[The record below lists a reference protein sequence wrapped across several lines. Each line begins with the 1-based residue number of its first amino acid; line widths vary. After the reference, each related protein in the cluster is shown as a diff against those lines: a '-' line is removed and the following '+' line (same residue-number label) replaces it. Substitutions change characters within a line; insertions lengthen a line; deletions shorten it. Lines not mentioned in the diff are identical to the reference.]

1 MASDNLPAAERRQ
14 NLADGASHG
23 FCDGESNSPGG
34 AEEGHFAGNAS
45 YAPAGAVCLAPPTHG
60 SRRGLNSDAAPRLNS
75 RRGFLAGA
83 AAVALSGA
91 THSVSAQQQPT
102 TSTSTQKP
110 NRIGLA
116 SYSLWQFRHNEL
128 RSLER
133 NLDLAA
139 EWGFDGV
146 EILHRQMAREDNAY
160 LQSLKRRALTLGLD
174 LYGFATHQ
182 TFLTPDADERRKNV
196 DLTIHQIELAYAM
209 GIPSMRVQSGTWGT
223 SKNFDD
229 LMAHR
234 GIEQPVAGHTDDEGF
249 KWVIDCFQQCIPT
262 AEKCGVTM
270 GLENHWGLGRTPE
283 GVLRIINGVNSQ
295 WLRVTC
301 DMGNFLED
309 QYDKLAQVAP
319 MATMVHAKTY
329 FGGGLWY
336 TLELD
341 YPRIA
346 GILRSAGYKG
356 YLSLEFE
363 GKEDPRT
370 GIPKSLAVLQA
381 AFGKR

>member
-1 MASDNLPAAERRQ
+1 
-14 NLADGASHG
+14 
-23 FCDGESNSPGG
+23 
-34 AEEGHFAGNAS
+34 
-45 YAPAGAVCLAPPTHG
+45 
-60 SRRGLNSDAAPRLNS
+60 
-75 RRGFLAGA
+75 
-83 AAVALSGA
+83 
-91 THSVSAQQQPT
+91 
-102 TSTSTQKP
+102 
-110 NRIGLA
+110 
-116 SYSLWQFRHNEL
+116 
-128 RSLER
+128 
-133 NLDLAA
+133 
-139 EWGFDGV
+139 
-146 EILHRQMAREDNAY
+146 
-160 LQSLKRRALTLGLD
+160 
-174 LYGFATHQ
+174 
-182 TFLTPDADERRKNV
+182 
-196 DLTIHQIELAYAM
+196 
-209 GIPSMRVQSGTWGT
+209 
-223 SKNFDD
+223 
-229 LMAHR
+229 
-234 GIEQPVAGHTDDEGF
+234 
-249 KWVIDCFQQCIPT
+249 
-262 AEKCGVTM
+262 
-270 GLENHWGLGRTPE
+270 
-283 GVLRIINGVNSQ
+283 VNSQ